1 MGSYVSQQ
9 NKPALFLTGAGIL
22 LISSILFYKPFIRR
36 LSLAMLIN
44 ARQVIKAQRPK
55 RIILVRHGQSEANVD
70 HKIYTHTPDNQI
82 SLTEKGKQQAKE
94 ASLHLKEIIGKDS
107 IKFMVSPY
115 KRGIQTYEILS
126 SVFTD
131 NTILTHIDPRLR
143 EQEFGNFRN
152 KDPDVVDNMF
162 EERRKVGKFYYRFL
176 NGESGAD
183 VYDRA
188 NNVLDYIFRSIDD
201 IEKYQ
206 HENIVLVCHGLF
218 MRLFIMRFFKMSI
231 EKFDLLA
238 NPQNCEIWVIE
249 KNPRGIYE
257 MKSELREDP
266 TYSD

>member
-1 MGSYVSQQ
+1 MGISISYENKSAVIISTVGALLFTTSLIYKPILRYVS
-9 NKPALFLTGAGIL
+9 
-22 LISSILFYKPFIRR
+22 YR
-36 LSLAMLIN
+36 MLIN
-44 ARQVIKAQRPK
+44 AKQIIKSNRPK
-55 RIILVRHGQSEANVD
+55 RIILARHGQSEANVD

-82 SLTEKGKQQAKE
+82 SLTEKGKEQARE
-94 ASLHLKEIIGKDS
+94 AAQHLKNIIGHES

-115 KRGIQTYEILS
+115 LRGLQTYEIIR
-126 SVFTD
+126 SVYTD
-131 NTILTHIDPRLR
+131 NVITTHIDPRLR

-152 KDPDVVDNMF
+152 TDPNVVDKMF

-206 HENIVLVCHGLF
+206 HQNIVLVCHGLF

-238 NPQNCEIWVIE
+238 NPHNCEIWIIE
-249 KNPRGIYE
+249 KNEQGIYE
-257 MKSELREDP
+257 LKTELKEDP